1 MRTGVGR
8 IFIGAAYH
16 GQASCVFDSA
26 LKRAVACD
34 HNALRRTVVI
44 TGSVASRPISGLAS
58 LWQSTIGKKYV
69 MAVSGL
75 IWFGYLIVHLWGNLK
90 IYAGPT
96 FLNEYGGF
104 LRTVGEPF
112 FGSSQLLW
120 LARVILIPAFVIHIL
135 AAIQLTNRDRASRP
149 QTYAMRRNR
158 ESTLASRTMI
168 WGGIFILLFVIYH
181 VLDFTFGAVN
191 PNFEEGNIYHNV
203 LASFRLWPV
212 SLLYVVAMLAV
223 GLHLWHGIWSV
234 FQTLGWNNTR
244 TNRLIRNIATAAAL
258 LLTIGNISI
267 PVAVL
272 TGLVR

>member
-1 MRTGVGR
+1 V
-8 IFIGAAYH
+8 IG
-16 GQASCVFDSA
+16 
-26 LKRAVACD
+26 
-34 HNALRRTVVI
+34 
-44 TGSVASRPISGLAS
+44 GSVASRPITGLAS
-58 LWQSTIGKKYV
+58 LWDSTIGKKYV
-69 MAVSGL
+69 MAVTGL

-90 IYAGPT
+90 IYAGPS
-96 FLNEYGGF
+96 FLNDYGGF

-112 FGSSQLLW
+112 FGFSQVLW
-120 LARVILIPAFVIHIL
+120 VARIVLIPAFVIHIV
-135 AAIQLTNRDRASRP
+135 AAIQLTSRDQASRP
-149 QTYAMRRNR
+149 QAYSMRRNR

-168 WGGIFILLFVIYH
+168 WGGVFILLFVIYH
-181 VLDFTFGAVN
+181 LLDFTFGTVN
-191 PNFEEGNIYHNV
+191 PSFEEGNIYHNV

-258 LLTIGNISI
+258 LLTIANISI